1 AVLGLCPQNC
11 SCDNDYQLA
20 VNCYNVKLRYLPPLL
35 HPGTQS
41 LTLSKC
47 QIEQLDPD
55 VMELYPGY

>member
-41 LTLSKC
+41 LRLSKC

-55 VMELYPGY
+55 VMELYPGL